1 MGAPAPRRSTALSSL
16 REKLKALEELQSI
29 DLEAGAIRGEAD
41 AIPARR
47 TQIDS
52 SVGTA
57 RKAYEQEKVRLDDN
71 ERERRQ
77 IESLLQ
83 MERDKVKKWEGRLGE
98 IKTPREYAALSRE
111 IDIAKKT
118 NDAQSEQQRNLVGA
132 AQDISKAVET
142 AADALSERELG
153 AKDELAAL
161 EQKAAE
167 FAKRLAELEARR
179 GEAAKKVDPGL
190 LAKYENIKRRRAGI
204 AVAPVV
210 GSTCRGCNRNIPP
223 QLSIV
228 LQRADS
234 VETCPNC
241 HRIIYSAEALN
252 PPAPTTA

>member
-1 MGAPAPRRSTALSSL
+1 LSL
-16 REKLKALEELQSI
+16 REKLKALEELQQI
-29 DLEAGAIRGEAD
+29 DLDAGGLRGEAD
-41 AIPARR
+41 AVPVRR
-47 TQIDS
+47 AEIEAG
-52 SVGTA
+52 VAVA
-57 RKAYEQEKVRLDDN
+57 RKTYETEKVRLEDN

-77 IESLLQ
+77 IESLLA

-118 NDAQSEQQRNLVGA
+118 NESQSEQLKQLA
-132 AQDISKAVET
+132 AAAMELKKTLDA

-153 AKDELAAL
+153 AQDELAAL
-161 EQKAAE
+161 EKRAE
-167 FAKRLAELEARR
+167 EYGAKLRELESRR
-179 GEAAKKVDPGL
+179 GEASKKVDPAL
-190 LAKYENIKRRRAGI
+190 LSRYENIKKRRAGI

-210 GSTCRGCNRNIPP
+210 GSTCRGCNRHIPP

-241 HRIIYSAEALN
+241 NRIIYSAEAVN
-252 PPAPTTA
+252 PPAATA